1 MIDKLK
7 IPQAN
12 LSVDWRTAKEKY
24 IIFFPSL
31 ARFSLTPTQEPG

>member
-24 IIFFPSL
+24 IIFFP
-31 ARFSLTPTQEPG
+31 RFSLTPTQEPG